1 MSGSSVM
8 TTGHDRTLAW
18 RSKLPP
24 GAAAPCLK
32 VWGAAAL
39 PMAALAW
46 VAATTSPR
54 SSAHMQEQWC
64 CPQLGLVRTHHD
76 ALDVQHRPGRG
87 AALPGGPRR
96 HCRVLLPRAAVR
108 RRAHRF
114 GASRSSHFA
123 PLADKRLRYTASA
136 PKHGTTLW
144 RKGPDRR
151 ARCPK
156 SADPGL
162 LRAASDL
169 L

>member
-1 MSGSSVM
+1 MACHGRTCM
-8 TTGHDRTLAW
+8 GRGHD
-18 RSKLPP
+18 LPTFLGSHA
-24 GAAAPCLK
+24 GAVVLS
-32 VWGAAAL
+32 
-39 PMAALAW
+39 
-46 VAATTSPR
+46 ATR
-54 SSAHMQEQWC
+54 A
-64 CPQLGLVRTHHD
+64 GRTHHD

-114 GASRSSHFA
+114 GASRSSRFA

-151 ARCPK
+151 SVPEVGRSWIATGGVRSPVTAGRGRIVEAC
-156 SADPGL
+156 SVLATPGRNWSTRSL
-162 LRAASDL
+162 G
-169 L
+169 